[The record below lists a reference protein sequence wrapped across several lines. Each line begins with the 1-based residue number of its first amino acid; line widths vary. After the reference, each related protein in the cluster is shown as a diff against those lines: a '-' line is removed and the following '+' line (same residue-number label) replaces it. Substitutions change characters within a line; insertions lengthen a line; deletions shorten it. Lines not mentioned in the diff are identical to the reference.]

1 MRAGIPAFTGR
12 GFDFGDAV
20 IDRARAVMP
29 RHGELVVAA
38 AMRAAVS
45 ELIAFA
51 GRAHDC

>member
-29 RHGELVVAA
+29 CHGELVVTA
-38 AMRAAVS
+38 AMRAAVR
-45 ELIAFA
+45 ELVALA
-51 GRAHDC
+51 GGAHDR